1 MELAFV
7 GETRDGSEVIRWSSG
22 DTESFGVEPGGR
34 FLTNG
39 EAPGKGG
46 TVIGVPVTLSD
57 GRVYGT
63 FHCASHEAR
72 GELKHE
78 DLKAL
83 QVLAHMTARQIE
95 RSRLESVEL
104 TRRCATIHRVLEA
117 VRSMRIVFQPI
128 VDLSNGAVVGAEAL
142 ARFSAR
148 PLRRP
153 DVWIAEARA
162 VDLATTVE
170 IAALRMALGQLDE
183 LPDSTFLSVNVSC
196 ETMMSPELL
205 PILKGIRSSRV
216 VLEVV
221 EAPFPDDTEC
231 LHEAIEIFQADGF
244 RVAIDD
250 AGSGLSDLRRIKEIE
265 PDVIK
270 LDMSLTHH
278 VDRDP
283 VRYAWLGAMASFVS
297 RTPAMLVAEGI
308 ESPGELK
315 RVRDLGVPFGQGNL
329 LAAPG
334 NLPLPLWVD
343 LDR

>member
-1 MELAFV
+1 L
-7 GETRDGSEVIRWSSG
+7 
-22 DTESFGVEPGGR
+22 
-34 FLTNG
+34 
-39 EAPGKGG
+39 
-46 TVIGVPVTLSD
+46 
-57 GRVYGT
+57 
-63 FHCASHEAR
+63 R

-78 DLKAL
+78 DLRAL

-95 RSRLESVEL
+95 RIHLESVEL

-117 VRSMRIVFQPI
+117 VRTMRIVFQPI
-128 VDLSNGAVVGAEAL
+128 VDLSDGSVVGAEAL

-170 IAALRMALGQLDE
+170 IAALRMALEQLDE

-196 ETMMSPELL
+196 DTMMSPELL

-221 EAPFPDDTEC
+221 ESPFPDDTEC
-231 LHEAIEIFQADGF
+231 LQEAIEIFHADGF
-244 RVAIDD
+244 RIAIDD

-283 VRYAWLGAMASFVS
+283 VRYAWLGAMTSFVS
-297 RTPAMLVAEGI
+297 RTRAMLVAEGI
-308 ESPGELK
+308 ESAGELE
-315 RVRDLGVPFGQGNL
+315 RVRALGVPFGQGNL
-329 LAAPG
+329 LAAPSA
-334 NLPLPLWVD
+334 LPLPLWVD
-343 LDR
+343 LDGDQDENGIST